1 MSTALQVETTP
12 RIARAQISGERP
24 EKVHTRHLERLA
36 VVYIR
41 QSSMTQ
47 VHRNQE
53 STRLQYSLT
62 GVARQ
67 LGWPDDRILVI
78 DDDLGV
84 SGASAIGREG
94 FQRLLAEVALD
105 HVGMIVGAEMSRL
118 ARSNKDWHQ
127 LLELCAR
134 FGTLIADLD
143 GLYDPAR
150 YNDRLLLGLK
160 GTMSE
165 AELHILRQRLLQGK
179 LQKARRGELGMP
191 VPTGYLRKPSGE
203 VVLDP
208 DEEVQ
213 AVVRLVFDAFERIGT
228 THGVLREL
236 AKNKI
241 QIGVR
246 LRTGPD
252 IGKLVWYRPHR
263 GMIANILRNPIFAGA
278 YVYGR
283 RQIDPRRQKPGQPA
297 TGRTSL
303 LPPDE
308 WQVCLHDRLPAYIT
322 WQQYELNQER
332 LRQNRA
338 SSQTRGPVREGP
350 ALLSGLVVCGRC
362 GYRMAVQY
370 AGRDGKTYGRY
381 VCNHAAAAR
390 GEAICSSLSARAI
403 DGVVTKLALAALEPG
418 ALDVSTRVAEQIDRD
433 RRKADELW
441 RKRLERAHYE
451 AERAERQY
459 QVVEPENRLVAR
471 TLEKAWER
479 KLQAQ
484 RELQEQYRRHRAQQ
498 PRQITEAE
506 RTTILALAQDVPE
519 LWRARTTKT
528 SDRKAILRLLID
540 RIVVNIDGNS
550 EHVDLVVHWAG
561 GHESRQ
567 NLRRPLG
574 KLEHLSSYKTLLAE
588 IHELRRAGH
597 TAGQIAEKLNAAGHV
612 TATQRNTFNERLV
625 RMILNRH
632 GTVPKGPRARPTDD
646 PNEWPFAELARELD
660 MPLPT
665 IYGWFRRGWISARR
679 VRGKWVA
686 RVDAKDLDQLRERRA
701 ARVKYG
707 VRSNGSATRGAS

>member
-1 MSTALQVETTP
+1 MSTALQVEIVP
-12 RIARAQISGERP
+12 RTGRGHAERP
-24 EKVHTRHLERLA
+24 EKVHGRHLERLA
-36 VVYIR
+36 IVYVR
-41 QSSMTQ
+41 QSTMTQ

-62 GVARQ
+62 GVAKQ
-67 LGWPDDRILVI
+67 LGWQDDRILVI
-78 DDDLGV
+78 DDDLGL

-94 FQRLLAEVALD
+94 FQKILAEVALD

-191 VPTGYLRKPSGE
+191 VPTGYLRRQSGE

-208 DEEVQ
+208 DEEAQ

-236 AKNKI
+236 ANGKV

-263 GMIANILRNPIFAGA
+263 GMIASIVRNPIFAGA

-283 RQIDPRRQKPGQPA
+283 RQVDPRRQKPGQPA

-308 WQVCLHDRLPAYIT
+308 WQVCLQDRLPAYIT
-322 WQQYELNQER
+322 WQQYERNQER

-338 SSQTRGPVREGP
+338 SSQTRGPVREGLV
-350 ALLSGLVVCGRC
+350 LLGGLVVCGRC
-362 GYRMAVQY
+362 GYRMTVQY
-370 AGRDGKTYGRY
+370 GGRDGKTYGRY
-381 VCNHAAAAR
+381 VCNHAAMAR
-390 GEAICSSLSARAI
+390 GEPICSSLSAWAV
-403 DGVVTKLALAALEPG
+403 DDVVTKLALAALEPG
-418 ALDVSTRVAEQIDRD
+418 ALEVSTRVAEQIDRE
-433 RRKADELW
+433 RRKADDLW
-441 RKRLERAHYE
+441 KKRLERARYE

-471 TLEKAWER
+471 TLEKAWED
-479 KLQAQ
+479 KLHAE
-484 RELQEQYRRHRAQQ
+484 RELQEQYRRHRAREPQ
-498 PRQITEAE
+498 QITEAE
-506 RTTILALAQDVPE
+506 RKAIVALAQDVPE
-519 LWRARTTKT
+519 LWRAPTTKT

-540 RIVVNIDGNS
+540 RAVVTIDGES
-550 EHVDLVVHWAG
+550 ECVDLVVHWAG

-567 NLRRPLG
+567 KLSRPLG
-574 KLEHLSSYKTLLAE
+574 KLARLSSYDALIAE

-597 TAGQIAEKLNAAGHV
+597 TADQIAEKLNAAGRV
-612 TATQRNTFNERLV
+612 TATQRNSFNHRLV
-625 RMILNRH
+625 RMILHRH
-632 GTVPKGPRARPTDD
+632 GSVPRGPKAPLTDD
-646 PNEWPFAELARELD
+646 PNEWRLADLARELD

-665 IYGWFRRGWISARR
+665 IYGWFSRGLLKARR
-679 VRGKWVA
+679 VRGQWVA
-686 RVDAKDLDQLRERRA
+686 RADPKEIERLRAFREAHSR
-701 ARVKYG
+701 YG
-707 VRSNGSATRGAS
+707 KRSNESATRGAS